1 MIAFP
6 LDELLNEDE
15 CYAYLRDAL
24 HPDGL
29 ACPNGHSLPPDQAP
43 HTRERAPIVNYR
55 CRECGS
61 VFNIFTDT
69 VWQNT
74 AYDVCTIVM
83 LLRGF
88 AKGVPTLQLTDE
100 MDVDYGTV
108 LKRRHRIQEAV
119 AQGQPTGLPD
129 IDPDDEEDDEE
140 DNEGADEEKDDEE
153 EPRGDVVEV
162 DETYVNAG
170 KKRASGRD

>member
-1 MIAFP
+1 M
-6 LDELLNEDE
+6 
-15 CYAYLRDAL
+15 RDAL
-24 HPDGL
+24 HPEGL
-29 ACPNGHSLPPDQAP
+29 ACPNDHPLPPDQAP

-55 CRECGS
+55 CRECGA

-74 AYDVCTIVM
+74 AYDACTIVM

-100 MDVDYGTV
+100 MDLDYGTV

-119 AQGQPTGLPD
+119 AQGEPTGLPD
-129 IDPDDEEDDEE
+129 IDTDDDEGNEREGNEGEDDKGEDDEDKTRRE
-140 DNEGADEEKDDEE
+140 A
-153 EPRGDVVEV
+153 VEV